1 LHVPRAKRQVES
13 LTPYSAPLEGRRP
26 KLRLDF
32 NENTVGPSP
41 KVVEAIRALPP
52 EAYAIYPEYA
62 GLAEAYAEYLGLAAD
77 QVLPFNGVD
86 GAIRAIFDAYGA
98 EGATFLSTDP
108 TFGYYGP
115 CARQQGMQVKGVPYL
130 PDLAFP
136 LEAFRAELAKAPA
149 IAFVCN
155 PNNPTGT
162 LLPAETL
169 LELCRAA
176 PDTLLVIDE
185 LYADFSGVTVLP
197 QALELD
203 NVIVLR
209 SLSKTAGLA
218 ALRIG
223 FALAQPALLS
233 RLARVVGPYDINMF
247 GVVAAHAALEDRP
260 YVDAYVAKVAEA
272 RRFSV
277 ERLQALGLRHFAGG
291 GNYMLVWPP
300 RDNAAV
306 VAALDARGV
315 LVRSMDG
322 KTGIGGSFRLTVGTV
337 EQMRRFFEVFEAI
350 IAG

>member
-1 LHVPRAKRQVES
+1 VPRAKAQVES

-41 KVVEAIRALPP
+41 RVVEAIRALPP

-62 GLAEAYAEYLGLAAD
+62 GLAGAYARYVGVGDD
-77 QVLPFNGVD
+77 QVAPFNGVD
-86 GAIRAIFDAYGA
+86 GAIRAVFDAYGA
-98 EGATFLSTDP
+98 EGATFLTTDP

-115 CARQQGMQVKGVPYL
+115 CARQQGMRVQGVPYA
-130 PDLAFP
+130 PDLSFP
-136 LEAFRAELAKAPA
+136 LQAFSEALGQAPA
-149 IAFVCN
+149 IAFICN
-155 PNNPTGT
+155 PNNPTGS

-169 LELCRAA
+169 LGLCRSA
-176 PDTLLVIDE
+176 PDTLLVVDE

-223 FALAQPALLS
+223 FAIARRPLLDQ
-233 RLARVVGPYDINMF
+233 LARVVGPYDINMF
-247 GVVAAHAALEDRP
+247 GVVAARAALEDRA
-260 YVDAYVAKVAEA
+260 YVDAYVAQVAEA
-272 RRFSV
+272 RRFTV
-277 ERLQALGLRHFAGG
+277 ARLRELGLRHFEGG
-291 GNYMLVWPP
+291 GNYLLVWPP

-315 LVRSMDG
+315 LVRSMNG
-322 KTGIGGSFRLTVGTV
+322 KTGIDGSFRLTVGTL
-337 EQMRRFFEVFEAI
+337 EQMQRFFEVFEAVI
-350 IAG
+350 GGR